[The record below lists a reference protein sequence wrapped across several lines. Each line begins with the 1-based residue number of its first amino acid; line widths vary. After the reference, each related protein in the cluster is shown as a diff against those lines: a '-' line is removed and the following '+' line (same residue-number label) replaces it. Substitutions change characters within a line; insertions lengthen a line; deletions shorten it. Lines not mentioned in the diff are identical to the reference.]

1 MVELL
6 CDDKDSPTWLAM
18 GDVFQTQHL
27 LSQPQLVE
35 EAQKQ

>member
-6 CDDKDSPTWLAM
+6 CDDKDSPMWVAM
-18 GDVFQTQHL
+18 RDFFQTQHW

-35 EAQKQ
+35 KAQEQ